1 MAVLGS
7 DNITHSTTFKF
18 NINSADR
25 VSIDSSG
32 RLGIGITNPGA
43 ELDVFRTGTTS
54 SILRTRNDTTTVY
67 LDANNAYA
75 YLNCFT
81 NHPLLFGTND
91 TERARFLP
99 GGGMTVGTTA
109 NDSNAFVTIAGNI
122 TSSVNNESWFH
133 AYVPNGVTNRKRWR
147 FGGSSLGFWILQSVN
162 DAYSS
167 ATTLMDF
174 GDGGYMRIPNN
185 YNLTTAA
192 GANVHISADGTLFRS
207 TSSLKYKKDIQ
218 DAQHGLKEIMNLRSV
233 TYQGVNDGETTFGG
247 LIAEE
252 VHDAGL
258 TEFVQYAEDGSPDAL
273 SYSNMV
279 SICIKAIQ
287 EQQAIIEELKTRLS
301 ILETQ

>member
-1 MAVLGS
+1 LRAG
-7 DNITHSTTFKF
+7 
-18 NINSADR
+18 
-25 VSIDSSG
+25 DSYG
-32 RLGIGITNPGA
+32 YVATI
-43 ELDVFRTGTTS
+43 
-54 SILRTRNDTTTVY
+54 
-67 LDANNAYA
+67 
-75 YLNCFT
+75 T
-81 NHPLLFGTND
+81 NHPLLVGTND
-91 TERARFLP
+91 TERARFLS

-109 NDSNAFVTIAGNI
+109 NDPNAFVTIAGNI
-122 TSSVNNESWFH
+122 TSSVNTEAWFH
-133 AYVPNGVTNRKRWR
+133 AYVPNGMTNRKRWR
-147 FGGSSLGFWILQSVN
+147 FGGNSGGFWILQSVN

-167 ATTLMDF
+167 AFTLMDF
-174 GDGGYMRIPNN
+174 NSDGMMRIPNN
-185 YNLTTAA
+185 YNLTTGSA
-192 GANVHISADGTLFRS
+192 ANVHISPDGTLYRS
-207 TSSLKYKKDIQ
+207 TSSLKYKKGIQ